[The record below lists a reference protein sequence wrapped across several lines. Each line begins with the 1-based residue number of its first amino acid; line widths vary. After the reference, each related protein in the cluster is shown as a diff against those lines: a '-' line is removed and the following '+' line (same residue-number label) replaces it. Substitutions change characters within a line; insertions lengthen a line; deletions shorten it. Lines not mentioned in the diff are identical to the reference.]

1 MEVKSIKTEDRIINA
16 TLLLLDEVGISD
28 ITTKKIAD
36 EAGVSEVTIFRKFK
50 SKNNLL
56 KIAKKSYTAYFL
68 DKLDDIFKYRETNDL
83 DFYFESIWL
92 DLTSLLD
99 DHLNIIKISMD
110 ELREKSKDD
119 KVLSLIS
126 NKIIEDL
133 TYIFQKLIDEEKI
146 RKINPKVA
154 AITVFGVIF
163 EGIILLKLYD
173 EDSNKD
179 INQYAEDFL
188 DIFIN
193 GFIN

>member
-163 EGIILLKLYD
+163 EGIILLELYD
-173 EDSNKD
+173 EGSNKD

>member
-193 GFIN
+193 GIVL